1 MLQCLREACRDIVLN
16 FDNATSD
23 RLLAAMTKRCACL
36 HYSGH
41 GHPESL
47 PFENT
52 ASLEPPK
59 ERILGQDRASDAI
72 KFGMGM
78 KENNYHI
85 FIAGPSKAGLTYT
98 ARTYLE
104 EQAKK
109 EPNPPDLC

>member
-1 MLQCLREACRDIVLN
+1 MPKQFQEVPIEELRVRVD
-16 FDNATSD
+16 
-23 RLLAAMTKRCACL
+23 
-36 HYSGH
+36 
-41 GHPESL
+41 PESL

-109 EPNPPDLC
+109 EPRPPDCCYV